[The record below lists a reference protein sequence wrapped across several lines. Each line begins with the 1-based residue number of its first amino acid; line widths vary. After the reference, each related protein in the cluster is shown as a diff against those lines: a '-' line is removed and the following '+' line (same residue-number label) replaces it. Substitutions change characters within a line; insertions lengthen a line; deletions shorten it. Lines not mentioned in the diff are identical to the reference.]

1 MRMYF
6 HYRFL
11 LEILA
16 VHPLRASIVRP
27 QHRLNSN
34 RLFDFLSKACP
45 LPLRPSTLIRKLP
58 KVRLIRP
65 IIPNIPN
72 RPPSR
77 VNNSRQLR
85 ILEHNPRKI
94 PPRPTK
100 VIHAIAD
107 HIPRR
112 RRHARLVDDVPA
124 RVVGRASGRGDPA
137 RGRFHDAK
145 VAVLEP
151 GLRALAKDEV
161 CGAFDVRFGVE
172 LGADVGEEGVLVAVE
187 GAGVVALSLW
197 VESWC

>member
-1 MRMYF
+1 MYF

-34 RLFDFLSKACP
+34 RLLNLLSEARP
-45 LPLRPSTLIRKLP
+45 LPLRSSTLVRKLSEI
-58 KVRLIRP
+58 RLIRP
-65 IIPNIPN
+65 IITNIPN

-77 VNNSRQLR
+77 INNLRQLR
-85 ILEHNPRKI
+85 ILEHHPRKV
-94 PPRPTK
+94 PPRPPK

-107 HIPRR
+107 SIPRSG
-112 RRHARLVDDVPA
+112 RHARPVDDVPA
-124 RVVGRASGRGDPA
+124 GIVRHASRRRDPA
-137 RGRFHDAK
+137 RGRAHDAE

-151 GLRALAKDEV
+151 GLRALPEDEV
-161 CGAFDVRFGVE
+161 CGAFDVGFRVE

-187 GAGVVALSLW
+187 GAGVVALLLW
-197 VESWC
+197 VEIWC